1 MRNWLRVFFAGG
13 VTSYRALFAWV
24 SPWMFVPM
32 LIVYPIFQIL
42 FFVYLGRSANVASD
56 SFFLIGNTFIA
67 AAITGLFGM
76 GHVIGG
82 ERRFQ
87 TLPVLLA
94 SPASRL
100 SLFLG
105 RALPSLVNGFVV
117 AAISFELGAWLI
129 GAHYGG
135 RFVGGL
141 ALALLA
147 SCFACTALGLCIG
160 ALGIRGRSVSLFADS
175 IGAAMLIV
183 SGANVPFERLPGA
196 VRLVASAAPLTHGIA
211 AARRLANGA
220 SLHDVAPA
228 LGKELLVGVAYL
240 LVGIALLGIF
250 EREGRRSGA
259 LERF

>member
-13 VTSYRALFAWV
+13 ITSYRALFAWI

-32 LIVYPIFQIL
+32 LIVYPMFQIL

-94 SPASRL
+94 SPASRF

-105 RALPSLVNGFVV
+105 RALPSLLNGFFV
-117 AAISFELGAWLI
+117 AAISFALGAWII
-129 GAHYGG
+129 GAHYDAS
-135 RFVGGL
+135 FIAAL
-141 ALALLA
+141 AVALLA

-160 ALGIRGRSVSLFADS
+160 ALGIRGRSVSLFADA
-175 IGAAMLIV
+175 IGAAMLVV
-183 SGANVPFERLPGA
+183 SGANVPFDRLPH
-196 VRLVASAAPLTHGIA
+196 VVKQIASAIPLTHGIE
-211 AARRLANGA
+211 AARRLAGGA
-220 SLHDVAPA
+220 SLSDVAP
-228 LGKELLVGVAYL
+228 LLDKELLVGAAYL
-240 LVGIALLGIF
+240 VVGLTLLIVF
-250 EREGRRSGA
+250 ERQGRRSGS
-259 LERF
+259 LDRF